1 MSSYGGVF
9 GKVKDFIQG
18 HPEKS
23 QQGLD
28 KLRGVIDEKTGGRY
42 SEQIERARNTVGGT
56 LGIPGEQTEPAPGQP
71 VPVPGEPAPGQPVP
85 VPGEPTPGQPD
96 PGQPTR
102 PAPGEPAPARAP
114 GQPAPPAP
122 GPFPNP
128 VPGPPPTPAP
138 LGPPPTPT
146 PGPSVG
152 STSA

>member
-1 MSSYGGVF
+1 MRSYGGVF
-9 GKVKDFIQG
+9 GKVKDFIKG
-18 HPEKS
+18 HPAKS

-71 VPVPGEPAPGQPVP
+71 GPVPGEPAPGQPVP
-85 VPGEPTPGQPD
+85 VPG
-96 PGQPTR
+96 QPTR
-102 PAPGEPAPARAP
+102 PAPSEPAPAP

-138 LGPPPTPT
+138 PGPPPTPT